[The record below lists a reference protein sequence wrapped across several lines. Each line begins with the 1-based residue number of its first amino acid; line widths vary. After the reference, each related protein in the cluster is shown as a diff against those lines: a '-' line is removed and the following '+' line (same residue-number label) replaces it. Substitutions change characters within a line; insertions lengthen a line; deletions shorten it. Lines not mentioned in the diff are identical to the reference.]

1 MKAPSIS
8 LRRSVPSLARLRFA
22 MLFSCV
28 VPVSLFSLACF
39 GSSSGLRAEH
49 DPVALETEFAATTEA
64 PEPASQSTPELA
76 SSPGADPARVPAGA
90 AAPASSSAPFSA
102 AKSQG
107 AANSA
112 VVPATSPGEPGV
124 SPSTGVEP
132 TSSAAREPNVASPT
146 SAAQGPRAEPNG
158 VQAATVV
165 DPTRARLAVDPDEP
179 FRIVARGL
187 PSFVVPRDE
196 KLVYEVILNLGIISP
211 DVGKVTITS
220 KVEPFRAT
228 PLLLASAAPAASGD
242 QAVLSA
248 RAEGQYAVYTLD
260 ELITTAHLPQAFPA
274 ILHRSTQSG
283 TENRKREVSLGYKD
297 GKFVSVYRRDTHCK
311 KCTQKSHFVE
321 PTWAWQDAEHCEGC
335 KRPEHRI
342 WKDPVTRDAPE
353 ACVDMLTAV
362 YVARAMVL
370 EGRESADFQLMD
382 RDELWDVHLKRGKS
396 KKRIEVAAGEF
407 DAYEITLET
416 RVPKTETGRDESDFS
431 GLFGIHGQL
440 SIWVE
445 AATGVPIWIRG
456 VVPVGPIELDVG
468 VELAAFRGTP
478 REFKPLE

>member
-1 MKAPSIS
+1 MKAFSTSWDRSGPSF
-8 LRRSVPSLARLRFA
+8 ARLRFA
-22 MLFSCV
+22 MLLSCV
-28 VPVSLFSLACF
+28 VPVSLLSLACI
-39 GSSSGLRAEH
+39 GSSSGARAQH
-49 DPVALETEFAATTEA
+49 DPVAFETELVD
-64 PEPASQSTPELA
+64 STAGAQDA
-76 SSPGADPARVPAGA
+76 SSPQRGA
-90 AAPASSSAPFSA
+90 AEPAVVA
-102 AKSQG
+102 AVSQG
-107 AANSA
+107 ERGATAAS
-112 VVPATSPGEPGV
+112 PA
-124 SPSTGVEP
+124 
-132 TSSAAREPNVASPT
+132 TSSAALHSGSPSAGEPTAGTAADPAL
-146 SAAQGPRAEPNG
+146 SATLATPSALAEPNAA
-158 VQAATVV
+158 QAATLI
-165 DPTRARLAVDPDEP
+165 DPTRARPATDPDEP
-179 FRIVARGL
+179 FRITARGL

-196 KLVYEVILNLGIISP
+196 KLVYDVILNLGIISP

-228 PLLLASAAPAASGD
+228 PLLLASAAPAPSGE

-321 PTWAWQDAEHCEGC
+321 PTWAWQDAEHCDGC

-342 WKDPVTRDAPE
+342 WKDPVTREAPE

-370 EGRESADFQLMD
+370 EGRETADFQLMD

-396 KKRIEVAAGEF
+396 KKRIDVAAGEF

-416 RVPKTETGRDESDFS
+416 RVPKSETGRDESDFS
-431 GLFGIHGQL
+431 GLFGIHGEL

-445 AATGVPIWIRG
+445 ATTGVPIWIRG

-468 VELAAFRGTP
+468 VELSAFRGTP
-478 REFKPLE
+478 RGFKPLE

>member
-1 MKAPSIS
+1 MKALPIS
-8 LRRSVPSLARLRFA
+8 LRRSVPSVERLRFA

-28 VPVSLFSLACF
+28 VPVSLLSLACF
-39 GSSSGLRAEH
+39 GSSSGLRAAH
-49 DPVALETEFAATTEA
+49 DPVAFEQVVVDPTVASEPTPAPADGASATLAGSEA
-64 PEPASQSTPELA
+64 TAVSANAPQ
-76 SSPGADPARVPAGA
+76 A
-90 AAPASSSAPFSA
+90 AAPAPVAVSAASSSEPIAASA
-102 AKSQG
+102 
-107 AANSA
+107 
-112 VVPATSPGEPGV
+112 
-124 SPSTGVEP
+124 PSTTPSTSVEP
-132 TSSAAREPNVASPT
+132 NAP
-146 SAAQGPRAEPNG
+146 
-158 VQAATVV
+158 QAATLV
-165 DPTRARLAVDPDEP
+165 DPTRARPAVDPDEP
-179 FRIVARGL
+179 FRLVARGL

-211 DVGKVTITS
+211 NVGKVTITS

-228 PLLLASAAPAASGD
+228 PLLLASAAPAASGE

-260 ELITTAHLPQAFPA
+260 ELITSAHLPQAFPA

-370 EGRESADFQLMD
+370 EGRDSADFQLMD

-396 KKRIEVAAGEF
+396 KKRIEVSAGEF

-468 VELAAFRGTP
+468 VELSAFRGTP